1 MQITQNKFLNT
12 DGFQNQKLFYVNNF
26 QKHISVTS
34 LLNDSKKSL
43 NNKKTQINAFVLMS
57 NKSLRDRYAVTGL

>member
-1 MQITQNKFLNT
+1 MQITQNKTLNE
-12 DGFQNQKLFYVNNF
+12 QCPKLFHVNNF

-43 NNKKTQINAFVLMS
+43 NNKNTQINAFVLMS